1 MLYSSKKEGTPIK
14 MFGYSNFKKYLL
26 LSTLTCLCFSHI
38 LPVLADDSESADEQ
52 ETVDTSNWPV
62 AGSDAGSGTVT
73 SIEAFQIGPQTANSL
88 SRGAEYCVHNEQ
100 YDKAI
105 QLSKLAIDKNLD
117 DNEIHQIYAQ
127 ALEGKLSEQVNRD
140 KDPSIYNECVKQWL
154 IVLRQEYGDEKLS
167 YHGLSIPGMGKFY
180 EDEERVIEA
189 RKHLVKLTGCA
200 PKVWETDAKWL
211 KKVLAPSNTSV
222 YGKVMPALKSGGAS
236 APQ

>member
-1 MLYSSKKEGTPIK
+1 MLRYPH
-14 MFGYSNFKKYLL
+14 FKKYLL
-26 LSTLTCLCFSHI
+26 LSSLACLCFSHI
-38 LPVLADDSESADEQ
+38 HPAIADDHESTDEQ
-52 ETVDTSNWPV
+52 ETVDTSNWPSS
-62 AGSDAGSGTVT
+62 GSEGVT

-105 QLSKLAIDKNLD
+105 KLSKMAIDKNLD

-127 ALEGKLSEQVNRD
+127 ALEGKLSEQVER
-140 KDPSIYNECVKQWL
+140 DPSIFNECVKQWL

-180 EDEERVIEA
+180 EDEDRVIEA
-189 RKHLVKLTGCA
+189 RKHLVKLTGGA

-211 KKVLAPSNTSV
+211 KKVLVPSNTSV
-222 YGKVMPALKSGGAS
+222 YGKVMPGEKSEEIS
-236 APQ
+236 SPQ